1 MTFIENLSLRSE
13 IFECALRAERDEW
26 PDGYDVAWKL
36 LLKWAVEGGRHQTGW
51 GTLERWLT
59 GLCALASRGEVNRA
73 EQLKAELT
81 ARLSAADTPGQDM
94 RDRAAVSMRDKAEN
108 LRTREFEH
116 DLVERI
122 LPSNDREKTRN
133 LLQEIADI
141 LSPQPVQC

>member
-1 MTFIENLSLRSE
+1 ELLIFVSRSPHTRDHARRELQENALWLLSTLTWIPTNQETVTFIENLSLRSE

-59 GLCALASRGEVNRA
+59 GLCALASRGEVDRA

-81 ARLSAADTPGQDM
+81 ARLSAAD
-94 RDRAAVSMRDKAEN
+94 
-108 LRTREFEH
+108 
-116 DLVERI
+116 
-122 LPSNDREKTRN
+122 
-133 LLQEIADI
+133 
-141 LSPQPVQC
+141 